1 LVNIATRY
9 PGNGRKQ
16 AEEKKDKK
24 TSFVTMNS
32 LELAVDSLSF

>member
-24 TSFVTMNS
+24 SFVTMNS